1 MDGFTIWLTGLP
13 GAGKTS
19 LALAVADI
27 LRHQGYK
34 VEVLDGDAMRAN
46 LSKGL
51 GYSKQDRDDN
61 IRRIGFVC
69 HLLSR
74 NSVVA
79 IAAAVSPYRQARD
92 ENRALIGRFVEVYV
106 KCPLEVLI
114 QRDVKGLYAKALKG
128 EVANFTGISD
138 PYEEPLN
145 PEFVVNT
152 NIETPKDSTSKIIA
166 RLVELGYTAP
176 SSWSGPR
183 GHQPASASGD
193 AAARRS

>member
-13 GAGKTS
+13 GAGKTTI
-19 LALAVADI
+19 ALAVADI

-34 VEVLDGDAMRAN
+34 VEVLDGDAVRAN

-51 GYSKQDRDDN
+51 GYSKQDRDAN

-128 EVANFTGISD
+128 EMTNFTGISD

-145 PEFVVNT
+145 PELVVNT
-152 NIETPKDSTSKIIA
+152 DIETPEDGTSKIIA
-166 RLVELGYTAP
+166 RLVKLGYTSQ
-176 SSWSGPR
+176 SSWSGHR
-183 GHQPASASGD
+183 GHQPASATGD

>member
-13 GAGKTS
+13 GAGKTT

-27 LRHQGYK
+27 LRHQGYN
-34 VEVLDGDAMRAN
+34 VEVLDGDAVRAN

-106 KCPLEVLI
+106 ECPLEVLI

-145 PEFVVNT
+145 PELVVNT
-152 NIETPKDSTSKIIA
+152 EIETPQDSSSRMIA
-166 RLVELGYTAP
+166 MLVELGYTARP
-176 SSWSGPR
+176 TWSGHR
-183 GHQPASASGD
+183 GNQPASATGD
-193 AAARRS
+193 APAGRS

>member
-13 GAGKTS
+13 GAGKST
-19 LALAVADI
+19 LALAVADA
-27 LRHQGYK
+27 LRDREHK
-34 VEVLDGDAMRAN
+34 VEVLDGDAVRTN

-51 GYSKQDRDDN
+51 GYSKEDRDTN

-74 NSVVA
+74 NSVTA

-145 PEFVVNT
+145 PELVVNT
-152 NIETPKDSTSKIIA
+152 EIETPQDSTGKIMA
-166 RLVELGYTAP
+166 KLVELGYSAP
-176 SSWSGPR
+176 SSWSGHR
-183 GHQPASASGD
+183 GHQPASAAGD
-193 AAARRS
+193 AARRS

>member
-13 GAGKTS
+13 GAGKTT

-27 LRHQGYK
+27 LRHQGYN
-34 VEVLDGDAMRAN
+34 VEVLDGDAVRAN

-51 GYSKQDRDDN
+51 GYSRQDRDDN

-92 ENRALIGRFVEVYV
+92 ENRSLIGRFVEVYV

-145 PEFVVNT
+145 PELVVNT
-152 NIETPKDSTSKIIA
+152 EIETPQDSTSRMIA
-166 RLVELGYTAP
+166 RLVELGYTAR
-176 SSWSGPR
+176 SSRSGHR
-183 GHQPASASGD
+183 GHQPASAAGD
-193 AAARRS
+193 AAARSS